1 MSPEPAVAGTSLR
14 VLAPELVACLE
25 AAPYQYAYTMG
36 GLPHYYTL
44 RRNWEDKRQFRW
56 TVKEMRKHEV
66 VRPFY
71 SRKQRYLDVN
81 GFQYWTMDDKARD
94 TTLINRQ
101 FCWHG
106 AYASEFD
113 AVARTYDLPWGRRE
127 AAEGTRR
134 AVRDREAGWP
144 SARHRLRHR
153 PARRLRVPEDRPQ
166 ALRRHRSELRHAGKF
181 RLKHPDY
188 DQDATLL
195 RTTLEDYETTLRFD
209 TIVAMFG
216 AASHVVGT
224 DVIAKA
230 RRLLAPGGRAVLT
243 FYRDPAGFYERSGL
257 GDVPELA
264 PTPDG
269 VAGTAT
275 TTSLGCPRWTIDGL
289 PTASG
294 LHELRPGTGTLP
306 PRRRR

>member
-1 MSPEPAVAGTSLR
+1 MPTPMSPEPAVAGTSLR
-14 VLAPELVACLE
+14 VLPPRLVSCLE

-44 RRNWEDKRQFRW
+44 RRKWEDKRQFRW

-81 GFQYWTMDDKARD
+81 GFQYWTMDDKVRD

-113 AVARTYDLPWGRRE
+113 AVARTYDLPWGTPRKLQKERE
-127 AAEGTRR
+127 EQYALAKPAGRVLDIGCGTGLLVDYEYRKI
-134 AVRDREAGWP
+134 DRKRYVGIDP
-144 SARHRLRHR
+144 SFGMLA
-153 PARRLRVPEDRPQ
+153 
-166 ALRRHRSELRHAGKF
+166 KF

-188 DQDATLL
+188 DEEATLL
-195 RTTLEDYETTLRFD
+195 RTTFEDYETTLRFD
-209 TIVAMFG
+209 TIIAMFG
-216 AASHVVGT
+216 SASHVIGT
-224 DVIAKA
+224 DLVAKV

-257 GDVPELA
+257 GEVPELA

-269 VAGTAT
+269 AT
-275 TTSLGCPRWTIDGL
+275 GNGDYDVL
-289 PTASG
+289 
-294 LHELRPGTGTLP
+294 ELSAMDD
-306 PRRRR
+306 